1 MHDQC
6 DTGQQGS
13 FGRCFGTIVR
23 KSAFTFENEI
33 MDVESMK
40 DANKSV
46 ILPFEKQGDY
56 YVEDLGELK
65 GKLVYRFLKRA
76 FDIIFS
82 LTALLVLALP
92 MLIIA
97 LLVRMDSKGMPVYF
111 QERLGLGG
119 KKFRIVKFR
128 TMYVDAESTS
138 VQWSL
143 GDEDERITR
152 VGKFLRKTRLD
163 EIPQFWCVL
172 KGDMSLI
179 GPRPEREVFYNEFEK
194 YIHGFSE
201 RLKVRPGISG
211 LAQING
217 GYNLKPEEKIVYDI
231 EYIKNRSV
239 WLDIKIV
246 FGTVRVMVGRK
257 DAK

>member
-1 MHDQC
+1 
-6 DTGQQGS
+6 
-13 FGRCFGTIVR
+13 
-23 KSAFTFENEI
+23 

-40 DANKSV
+40 DVNKSV
-46 ILPFEKQGDY
+46 ILPFEKQGEY

-65 GKLVYRFLKRA
+65 GKLGYRFLKRA
-76 FDIIFS
+76 FDIVFS

-97 LLVRMDSKGMPVYF
+97 LLIRMDSKGMPVYF

-119 KKFRIVKFR
+119 KTFRIVKFR

-179 GPRPEREVFYNEFEK
+179 GPRPEREVFYNEFEQ
-194 YIHGFSE
+194 YVHGFSE

-239 WLDIKIV
+239 WLDIKIL

-257 DAK
+257 GAK